1 MSALCRYRVAIK
13 SIADEHYPDNLI
25 LVTHQYGVEQA
36 LTVGFGLEHSLM
48 YEVVYC
54 GSVELVREER
64 DGPWRVVSK
73 DRIYQYANVML

>member
-1 MSALCRYRVAIK
+1 MSVLCRYRVAIK
-13 SIADEHYPDNLI
+13 NIADEYYPDNLV

-36 LTVGFGLEHSLM
+36 LTVGLGLKHPLM

-54 GSVELVREER
+54 GSVELVREGR

-73 DRIYQYANVML
+73 DRIYQYDNVI